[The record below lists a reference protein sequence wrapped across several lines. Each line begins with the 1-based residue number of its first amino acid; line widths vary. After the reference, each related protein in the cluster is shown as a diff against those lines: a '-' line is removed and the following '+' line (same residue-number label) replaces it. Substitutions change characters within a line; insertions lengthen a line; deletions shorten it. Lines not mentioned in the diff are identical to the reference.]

1 MWLKGSNLVPDSA
14 ASDPLS
20 WSVGVTP
27 IFHTGYRSNDPYDEK
42 GGNDV
47 RFKLPNVTSFGWTQF
62 YVDMTV
68 PSDAGVK
75 ALSVRPHVYSRFT
88 GTIYYDDISVTKLD
102 VPQITSAIG
111 GFEGTLPSYWTKGS
125 QSGTSTLSWATDEFR
140 SLGHSLKI
148 EKPSATP
155 DSSAWISE
163 NMCDIWSPQH
173 LKNVDIL
180 VGAYVKTQ
188 GVNMN
193 PAADS
198 ERWWISY
205 TFWDSAGGFIEETK
219 LPIDQSVATSSG
231 WVADTNGVGETILPK
246 DSWTTV
252 VKFVAGKAATG
263 TAWADDFG

>member
-1 MWLKGSNLVPDSA
+1 MKRHMVSVCILLLVTLTA
-14 ASDPLS
+14 
-20 WSVGVTP
+20 
-27 IFHTGYRSNDPYDEK
+27 
-42 GGNDV
+42 GGA
-47 RFKLPNVTSFGWTQF
+47 FGQ
-62 YVDMTV
+62 TV
-68 PSDAGVK
+68 NINTV
-75 ALSVRPHVYSRFT
+75 
-88 GTIYYDDISVTKLD
+88 
-102 VPQITSAIG
+102 G
-111 GFEGTLPSYWTKGS
+111 GFEGTLPSYWTKGN
-125 QSGTSTLSWATDEFR
+125 QPGALSWATDQFR

-148 EKPSATP
+148 TKPTTTADSA
-155 DSSAWISE
+155 SWISE
-163 NMCDIWSPQH
+163 NMCDVWSPQH

-246 DSWTTV
+246 DSWTTI

-263 TAWADDFG
+263 TVWADDFVFTGRTTWGAQDWGQGVGGPTGWLYWFPPIGGNDGVLAYGFENTVVTNEP